1 MQTNPV
7 QVLLVEDD
15 PELAQSIRE
24 LLQDAGYG
32 VEQVEDGHQALLR
45 LATTLPQAIVL
56 DWNLPRLG
64 GTAVLEWT
72 RRRSSI
78 PVLVISGNSLESAF
92 TNAFA
97 LGADDYLSK
106 PFSGQELLVRLSVR
120 LGQAQQRIQ
129 PRTQLGSLL
138 VDWARAEVYRGSQPV
153 LLTALEF
160 QLLQALY
167 RHRDQVLTRHWLLE
181 NVWGHGEAGG
191 DRLID
196 ASIKRLRRKIG
207 AHMIETV
214 RGLGFRLAFP

>member
-1 MQTNPV
+1 M
-7 QVLLVEDD
+7 VEDD
-15 PELAQSIRE
+15 PEFSCSLRE
-24 LLQDAGYG
+24 LLENANYA
-32 VEQVEDGHQALLR
+32 VENVEDGHQALLR
-45 LATTLPQAIVL
+45 LGQGLPQAIIL
-56 DWNLPRLG
+56 AWNLPRLG

-78 PVLVISGNSLESAF
+78 PVLVISGSPLESVF

-97 LGADDYLSK
+97 LGADDFLSK

-120 LGQAQQRIQ
+120 LGQAQQRIP
-129 PRTQLGSLL
+129 PRTQLGNLL

-153 LLTALEF
+153 LLTPLEF

-167 RHRDQVLTRHWLLE
+167 RHRDRVLTRPWLLE
-181 NVWGHGEAGG
+181 NVWGHGEVGG

-196 ASIKRLRRKIG
+196 ASVKRLRRKVG
-207 AHMIETV
+207 AHMIQTV